1 MFTGCLGQQ
10 MKGISSMR
18 FLSVL
23 PLITPVLLLASCISD
38 PYNVPDPGPVT
49 ALEEPEDR
57 RYTVTYRGNSFSSAE
72 RVRDLAL
79 LRAATITLQKG
90 GTWFEVV
97 TDYSRIEDTQP
108 TQFEQDPFRESGA
121 LQNNCGVL
129 GCPSD
134 ARPDDILGQR
144 DRDAEDRNRTNV
156 IQSFEII
163 VNSGERPFTKEN
175 SYDALEVSDEMR
187 RRYSNAEK

>member
-1 MFTGCLGQQ
+1 
-10 MKGISSMR
+10 MR

-23 PLITPVLLLASCISD
+23 FLTVPALTLVSCSSD
-38 PYNVPDPGPVT
+38 PYNIPDPGPVT

-57 RYTVTYRGNSFSSAE
+57 RYTVTYRGAPTSSVE

-90 GTWFEVV
+90 GTWFEII
-97 TDYSRIEDTQP
+97 TDYSRIEDRDP
-108 TQFEQDPFRESGA
+108 TRFQKDPFRESGT

-144 DRDAEDRNRTNV
+144 DRDVNASSRTNI

-163 VNSGERPFTKEN
+163 VNNGERPFTKEN
-175 SYDALEVSDEMR
+175 TYDALEVSDEMR
-187 RRYSNAEK
+187 RRYSTPE